1 MEYRNIGLS
10 GTKASVVGLGG
21 WAIGGWF
28 WGGTNESEAIKAIH
42 ASLDAGITLIDTAP
56 AYGLGLSEEIIGKAI
71 VGRRDKVL
79 LATKCGLVWH
89 TQKGEYFFNQKDKPV
104 YRYLGKESIR
114 YEIEQSLKL
123 LKTDYIDLYQT
134 HWQDSTT
141 PITETMET
149 LLDLKREGKIRAVGV
164 SNINLKQL
172 KEYQLIGI
180 IDSAQE
186 KYNMLDRELEETIL
200 PYCREQ
206 NISILSYSSLA
217 TGLLTGKI
225 VPERKFFGD
234 DQRKNNDRF
243 SSKNLKLV
251 AKMINEFRP
260 IAEGHKITIAQLVIA
275 WTICQPGITFA
286 LCGVRNPKQAKEN
299 AHAGNVV
306 LTEEEKAII
315 NDIIAKHANRIV

>member
-10 GTKASVVGLGG
+10 GIKASVVGLGS
-21 WAIGGWF
+21 WAIGGWS
-28 WGGTNESEAIKAIH
+28 WGGTDESEAIKAIH

-56 AYGLGLSEEIIGKAI
+56 AYGLGLSEEIVGKAI
-71 VGRRDKVL
+71 AGRRDKVL
-79 LATKCGLVWH
+79 LATKCGLIWH
-89 TQKGEYFFNQKDKPV
+89 TQKGEYFFDEKGKSV

-114 YEIEQSLKL
+114 YEIEQSLNL
-123 LKTDYIDLYQT
+123 LKTNYIDLYQT

-149 LLDLKREGKIRAVGV
+149 LLDLKKEGKIRAIGV

-172 KEYQLIGI
+172 KEYRLIGI

-206 NISILSYSSLA
+206 N
-217 TGLLTGKI
+217 
-225 VPERKFFGD
+225 
-234 DQRKNNDRF
+234 F
-243 SSKNLKLV
+243 SSKNIKLV

-260 IAEGHKITIAQLVIA
+260 IAEKHKITIAQLVIA

-299 AHAGNVV
+299 AYAGNVV
-306 LTEEEKAII
+306 LTEEEKATINGII
-315 NDIIAKHANRIV
+315 VKHSNRIV

>member
-10 GTKASVVGLGG
+10 GIKASVVGLGS
-21 WAIGGWF
+21 WAIGGWS
-28 WGGTNESEAIKAIH
+28 WGGTNELEAIKAIH

-56 AYGLGLSEEIIGKAI
+56 AYGLGLSEEIVGKAI
-71 VGRRDKVL
+71 AGRREKVL

-89 TQKGEYFFNQKDKPV
+89 TQKGEYFFNEKGKPV

-114 YEIEQSLKL
+114 YEIEQSLNL

-172 KEYQLIGI
+172 KEYRLIGI

-217 TGLLTGKI
+217 TGLLTGKKHQTSS
-225 VPERKFFGD
+225 E
-234 DQRKNNDRF
+234 ND
-243 SSKNLKLV
+243 
-251 AKMINEFRP
+251 
-260 IAEGHKITIAQLVIA
+260 
-275 WTICQPGITFA
+275 
-286 LCGVRNPKQAKEN
+286 
-299 AHAGNVV
+299 
-306 LTEEEKAII
+306 
-315 NDIIAKHANRIV
+315 